1 MSLEIAGRPVIS
13 IPMAQKTNVRERLL
27 AAAFETLHKN
37 GFNATGVQ
45 DITEAAMVP
54 KGSFYNHFESKD
66 ALGVEVVEQYAAKG
80 AERRQTLIAGAG
92 APLAR
97 LKAYFKSLNQ
107 LGPASGFSRGC
118 LIGNFSAEL
127 SSQSPDIKGAVADA
141 LADWTKDIAQVV
153 AEAQQAGE
161 VGRDIPAATLAAFLL
176 NAWEG
181 AVLRTRVDRSAAPLD
196 AFMKVAFNKIL
207 T

>member
-1 MSLEIAGRPVIS
+1 
-13 IPMAQKTNVRERLL
+13 MAQKTDVRERLL
-27 AAAFETLHKN
+27 TSALDALHKN

-45 DITEAAMVP
+45 DITDAAKVP
-54 KGSFYNHFESKD
+54 KGSFYNHFDSKD
-66 ALGVEVVEQYAAKG
+66 ALGVEVVGHYVAKG
-80 AERRQTLIAGAG
+80 AERRQALVDGPG

-118 LIGNFSAEL
+118 LLGNFSAEL
-127 SSQSPDIKGAVADA
+127 ASQSPEIRQALAGA
-141 LADWTKDIAQVV
+141 LADWTKDIARVV
-153 AEAQQAGE
+153 AEAQQAGDI
-161 VGRDIPAATLAAFLL
+161 GRDVPAATLAAFLL

-181 AVLRTRVDRSAAPLD
+181 AVLRSRVDRSAVPLD
-196 AFMKVAFNKIL
+196 AFMSVAFNKIL

>member
-1 MSLEIAGRPVIS
+1 
-13 IPMAQKTNVRERLL
+13 MAQKIDVREKLL
-27 AAAFETLHKN
+27 TAALEALHKS

-45 DITEAAMVP
+45 DITDAAKVP

-66 ALGVEVVEQYAAKG
+66 ALGVEVVKRYAAKG
-80 AERRQTLIAGAG
+80 EERRGPLVGGQG

-97 LKAYFKSLNQ
+97 LRAYFKSLNQ
-107 LGPASGFSRGC
+107 LGPAAGFSRGC

-127 SSQSPDIKGAVADA
+127 SSQSADIRAA
-141 LADWTKDIAQVV
+141 LDEVLTDWTKDIAQVI
-153 AEAQQAGE
+153 AEAQKAGD
-161 VGRDIPAATLAAFLL
+161 VSRDIPATMLAAFLL

-181 AVLRTRVDRSAAPLD
+181 AVLRSRVEKNSAPLD
-196 AFMKVAFNKIL
+196 VFMSVTFNKIL

>member
-1 MSLEIAGRPVIS
+1 
-13 IPMAQKTNVRERLL
+13 MAQKTNVRERLL
-27 AAAFETLHKN
+27 AAAFETLHRD

-45 DITEAAMVP
+45 DITDAAKVP
-54 KGSFYNHFESKD
+54 KGSFYNHFASKD
-66 ALGVEVVEQYAAKG
+66 ALGVEVVAEYVAKG
-80 AERRQTLIAGAG
+80 AERRRALVDGAG

-118 LIGNFSAEL
+118 LLGNFSAEL
-127 SSQSPDIKGAVADA
+127 SSQSPDIRQALVDA
-141 LADWTKDIAQVV
+141 FANWTKDIARVIT
-153 AEAQQAGE
+153 EAQESGD
-161 VGRDIPAATLAAFLL
+161 VGRELPAATLAAFLL

-181 AVLRTRVDRSAAPLD
+181 AVLRSRVDRSAAPLD

>member
-1 MSLEIAGRPVIS
+1 
-13 IPMAQKTNVRERLL
+13 MAQKTNVRERLL
-27 AAAFETLHKN
+27 TAAYETLHRN

-45 DITEAAMVP
+45 DITDAAGVP

-66 ALGVEVVEQYAAKG
+66 ALGVEVVAHYAARG
-80 AERRQTLIAGAG
+80 AERRQALVDGPA

-97 LKAYFKSLNQ
+97 LKAYFRSLNQ
-107 LGPASGFSRGC
+107 LGPASGFSSGC
-118 LIGNFSAEL
+118 LLGNFSAEL
-127 SSQSPDIKGAVADA
+127 ASQSPDIRQALADA
-141 LADWTKDIAQVV
+141 LADWTKDIARVV
-153 AEAQQAGE
+153 AEAQAAGD
-161 VGRDIPAATLAAFLL
+161 VSRDLPAATVAAFLL

-181 AVLRTRVDRSAAPLD
+181 AVLRSRVDRSASPLD

>member
-1 MSLEIAGRPVIS
+1 
-13 IPMAQKTNVRERLL
+13 MAQKTNVRERVL
-27 AAAFETLHKN
+27 AAAFEALHKN

-45 DITEAAMVP
+45 DITDAAKVP
-54 KGSFYNHFESKD
+54 KGSFYNHFESKE
-66 ALGVEVVEQYAAKG
+66 ALGVEVVELYVAKG
-80 AERRQTLIAGAG
+80 GERRQALVAGRG

-107 LGPASGFSRGC
+107 LGPATGFTRGC
-118 LIGNFSAEL
+118 LLGNFSAEL
-127 SSQSPDIKGAVADA
+127 ASQSPDIRQALTAA
-141 LADWTKDIAQVV
+141 LADWTRDIAAVL

-161 VGRDIPAATLAAFLL
+161 VSRDLPAGTLAAFLL

-181 AVLRTRVDRSAAPLD
+181 AVLRSRVDRSAAPLD
-196 AFMKVAFNKIL
+196 AFMTIAFNKIL

>member
-1 MSLEIAGRPVIS
+1 
-13 IPMAQKTNVRERLL
+13 MAQKTNVRERVL
-27 AAAFETLHKN
+27 AAAFEALHKN

-45 DITEAAMVP
+45 DITDAAKVP
-54 KGSFYNHFESKD
+54 KGSFYNHFESKE
-66 ALGVEVVEQYAAKG
+66 ALGVEVVGLYVARG
-80 AERRQTLIAGAG
+80 AERRQALVAGRG

-107 LGPASGFSRGC
+107 LGPANGFTRGC
-118 LIGNFSAEL
+118 LLGNFSAEL
-127 SSQSPDIKGAVADA
+127 ASQSPDIRQALAAA
-141 LADWTKDIAQVV
+141 LADWTRDIAAVL

-161 VGRDIPAATLAAFLL
+161 VSRDVPAGTLAAFLL

-181 AVLRTRVDRSAAPLD
+181 AVLRSRVDRSAAPLD
-196 AFMKVAFNKIL
+196 AFMTIAFNKIL

>member
-1 MSLEIAGRPVIS
+1 
-13 IPMAQKTNVRERLL
+13 MAQKTNVRERLL
-27 AAAFETLHKN
+27 TSALDALHKN

-45 DITEAAMVP
+45 DITDAAKVP
-54 KGSFYNHFESKD
+54 KGSFYNHFDSKD
-66 ALGVEVVEQYAAKG
+66 ALGVEVVGHYVAKG
-80 AERRQTLIAGAG
+80 AERRQALVDGPG

-118 LIGNFSAEL
+118 LLGNFSAEL
-127 SSQSPDIKGAVADA
+127 ASQSPDIRQALAGA
-141 LADWTKDIAQVV
+141 LADWTKDIARVV
-153 AEAQQAGE
+153 AEAQQAGDI
-161 VGRDIPAATLAAFLL
+161 GRDVPAATLAAFLL

-181 AVLRTRVDRSAAPLD
+181 AVLRSRVDRSAVPLD
-196 AFMKVAFNKIL
+196 AFMSVAFNKIL

>member
-1 MSLEIAGRPVIS
+1 
-13 IPMAQKTNVRERLL
+13 MAQKTNVRERLL
-27 AAAFETLHKN
+27 AAAFETLHRD

-45 DITEAAMVP
+45 DITDAAKVP
-54 KGSFYNHFESKD
+54 KGSFYNHFASKD
-66 ALGVEVVEQYAAKG
+66 ALGVEVVAEYVAKG
-80 AERRQTLIAGAG
+80 AERRRALVDGSG
-92 APLAR
+92 APLTR

-118 LIGNFSAEL
+118 LLGNFSAEL
-127 SSQSPDIKGAVADA
+127 SSQSPDIRQALVDA
-141 LADWTKDIAQVV
+141 FANWTKDIARVIT
-153 AEAQQAGE
+153 EAQESGD
-161 VGRDIPAATLAAFLL
+161 VGRELPAATLAAFLL

-181 AVLRTRVDRSAAPLD
+181 AVLRSRVDRSAAPLD

>member
-1 MSLEIAGRPVIS
+1 
-13 IPMAQKTNVRERLL
+13 MAQKTNVRERVL
-27 AAAFETLHKN
+27 AAAFEALHKN

-45 DITEAAMVP
+45 DITDAAKVP
-54 KGSFYNHFESKD
+54 KGSFYNHFESKE
-66 ALGVEVVEQYAAKG
+66 ALGVEVVGLYVAKG
-80 AERRQTLIAGAG
+80 AERRQALVAGPG

-107 LGPASGFSRGC
+107 LGPANGFTRGC
-118 LIGNFSAEL
+118 LLGNFSAEL
-127 SSQSPDIKGAVADA
+127 ASQSPDIRQALAAA
-141 LADWTKDIAQVV
+141 LADWTRDIAAVV

-161 VGRDIPAATLAAFLL
+161 VSRDLPAGTLAAFLL

-181 AVLRTRVDRSAAPLD
+181 AVLRSRVDKSAAPLD
-196 AFMKVAFNKIL
+196 AFMSVAFNKIL

>member
-1 MSLEIAGRPVIS
+1 
-13 IPMAQKTNVRERLL
+13 MAQKTNVRERLL
-27 AAAFETLHKN
+27 AAAFETLHRD

-45 DITEAAMVP
+45 DITDAAKVP
-54 KGSFYNHFESKD
+54 KGSFYNHFASKD
-66 ALGVEVVEQYAAKG
+66 ALGVEVVAEYVAKG
-80 AERRQTLIAGAG
+80 AERRRGLVDGSG

-118 LIGNFSAEL
+118 LLGNFSAEL
-127 SSQSPDIKGAVADA
+127 SSQSPDIRQALVDA
-141 LADWTKDIAQVV
+141 FANWTNDIARVIT
-153 AEAQQAGE
+153 EAQESGD
-161 VGRDIPAATLAAFLL
+161 VGRELPAATLAAFLL

-181 AVLRTRVDRSAAPLD
+181 AVLRSRVDRSAAPLD